1 MSRKLLKEH
10 VKADQALTVATKDEL
25 NRMYML
31 CMNLSKEELL
41 ARLEYQGITLFEESM
56 LRAIVADMGR
66 GEFRTLEKMADRL
79 FGKVVQPINAQL
91 NVTTLEELVAKSGE
105 IDNETKDQT
114 SLADLGDDDVYDI

>member
-1 MSRKLLKEH
+1 MSKRLLKEH
-10 VKADQALTVATKDEL
+10 VKADKALTVATKDEL

-41 ARLEYQGITLFEESM
+41 ARLEYQGITIFEESM

-66 GEFRTLEKMADRL
+66 GEFRTIEKMADRL

-91 NVTTLEELVAKSGE
+91 NVTTLEELVAKAGE
-105 IDNETKDQT
+105 IEDTNDAQA
-114 SLADLGDDDVYDI
+114 SLAESVDDDVYDI